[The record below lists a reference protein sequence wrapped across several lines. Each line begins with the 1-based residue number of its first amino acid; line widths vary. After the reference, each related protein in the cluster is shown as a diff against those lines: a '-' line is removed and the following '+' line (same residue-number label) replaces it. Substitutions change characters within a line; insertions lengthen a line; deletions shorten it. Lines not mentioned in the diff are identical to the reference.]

1 MDEPEHATEYSLAN
15 SRVQRALIALLKARE
30 YAIDAGRDV
39 WDFAIPFRQLR
50 ALRLSRNDFRWLVC
64 KRYLEHALEVTLMG
78 DSGRFFRPAGELNYV
93 KRSCFVL
100 TSEGAAFARQ
110 LQPGIQQAVATR
122 LESDVTSTNTEST
135 EARPRWD
142 SELNE
147 LRMDQVLIKR
157 FRWQAINQAMVLCA
171 FEEEG
176 WPERIDDPLPPQPG
190 LDPKRRLHDTIKCLN
205 RGHKIPL
212 IRFRGDGTGQGI
224 IWELVDPA

>member
-1 MDEPEHATEYSLAN
+1 MNESEEASRHFFVN
-15 SRVQRALIALLKARE
+15 SRVRRALKALLKARE
-30 YAIDAGRDV
+30 YAMDAGRDV

-50 ALRLSRNDFRWLVC
+50 AWRLSRNDFRWLVC
-64 KRYLEHALEVTLMG
+64 KRYLEHAIEVTLSGDMG
-78 DSGRFFRPAGELNYV
+78 RVFRPAGDLNYA

-100 TSEGAAFARQ
+100 TSDGADFVRQ
-110 LQPGIQQAVATR
+110 LEPGIQQAVATR
-122 LESDVTSTNTEST
+122 LEPEVTSRNTEAT

-147 LRMDQVLIKR
+147 LRMDEVLIKR
-157 FRWQAINQAMVLCA
+157 FRWQAVNQAMVLCA

-176 WPERIDDPLPPQPG
+176 WPEHIDDPLPPLPG
-190 LDPKRRLHDTIKCLN
+190 LDSKRRLHDTIKCLN

-212 IRFRGDGTGQGI
+212 IRFHGDGTGQGI